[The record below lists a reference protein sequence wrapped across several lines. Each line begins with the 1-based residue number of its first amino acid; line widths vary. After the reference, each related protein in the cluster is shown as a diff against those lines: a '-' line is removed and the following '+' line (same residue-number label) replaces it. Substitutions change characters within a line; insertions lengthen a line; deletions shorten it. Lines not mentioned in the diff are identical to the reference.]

1 MSQLNSEKLHFTTC
15 VIYPA
20 SQLSFLSSRCRPL
33 TMTRKFSSL
42 LHPAQLTLHIVQAVT
57 IRTGSNL
64 RAVQRFRCQKKMS
77 FRWKKVLTPDCHTI
91 EALANFLGVPK

>member
-1 MSQLNSEKLHFTTC
+1 MPRLHLEKLRLTTY
-15 VIYPA
+15 VVYPA
-20 SQLSFLSSRCRPL
+20 SQLSFLSFRCRPL
-33 TMTRKFSSL
+33 TMTRKSSSL
-42 LHPAQLTLHIVQAVT
+42 LHPAQLTLHIVQTVT